1 MPNLNTYGIQDLSK
15 INFKNINKIFNSRL
29 ITNSKYCELFEQ
41 KIKKITNSKFAV
53 ACNNGTSAL
62 MMCLLA
68 LRKNKKIVA
77 IIPNINFV
85 AIASIIELIN
95 GRSILVDVDEKTG
108 MVSKEKFIEILS
120 KCKKNKIKPNFFF
133 PIHYAG
139 QILDLNFY
147 KKVCKKN
154 NITIIEDG
162 CHSFGSYNFINKK
175 KNIVGDCKNSVCTTF
190 SFHPVKNITTIEGGA
205 ITTNSSK
212 LYNSLKLIRN
222 HNLKRTNVND
232 PYKLLGPSLNFR
244 MGEINAWLGIKQ
256 LETLSFFKKKR
267 ISFVKYFIKKTKHL
281 KNDISILNDLSK
293 NIFWHLL
300 SIKIKK
306 KSKKKLIKFLL
317 KNKIGCQIHYKP
329 LHKHKVFKN
338 TLKMQ
343 SYKNSNSFYDSQLS
357 LPLHSKL
364 TKKDIDFIIK
374 KLFIFFR

>member
-15 INFKNINKIFNSRL
+15 INFKNIHKIFNSEL
-29 ITNSKYCELFEQ
+29 ITNSKYCKLFEQ

-62 MMCLLA
+62 MMSLLA
-68 LRKNKKIVA
+68 LKKNKKIIA
-77 IIPNINFV
+77 IVPNINFV
-85 AIASIIELIN
+85 AIASIIELTN
-95 GRSILVDVDEKTG
+95 GNTILVDIDENTG
-108 MVSKEKFIEILS
+108 MVSKEKFVEVLTE
-120 KCKKNKIKPNFFF
+120 CKKQKIKPNFFI

-147 KKVCKKN
+147 KKICKKN
-154 NITIIEDG
+154 KITIIEDG

-175 KNIVGDCKNSVCTTF
+175 KNIVGDCKNSTCTTF

-205 ITTNSSK
+205 ITTNSAK

-256 LETLSFFKKKR
+256 LETLNFFKKKR
-267 ISFVKYFIKKTKHL
+267 INLVKYYIKKTRKL
-281 KNDISILNDLSK
+281 KNEIYILNDKSK

-300 SIKIKK
+300 SIKVKK
-306 KSKKKLIKFLL
+306 KSKKIKLIKYL
-317 KNKIGCQIHYKP
+317 
-329 LHKHKVFKN
+329 
-338 TLKMQ
+338 
-343 SYKNSNSFYDSQLS
+343 
-357 LPLHSKL
+357 
-364 TKKDIDFIIK
+364 
-374 KLFIFFR
+374 